1 MTRRELMALFGGA
14 AVMWPL
20 AASAQTETPVIGFLS
35 SGSPAAYQPFLAAFR
50 AGLSETGFV
59 EGKNVATEYRWAEGR
74 YDRLAEFAAELV
86 RRRVAVIVAS
96 GGAVR
101 AIAAKAATSTIPI
114 VFSSGGDAVRL
125 GFAASLNRPGGNAT
139 GVNLVTNAPVVK
151 RLELAHELVP
161 SARAIAVLVNPSN
174 GNIDVDMRDAEV
186 LARKRGLAIVFLRA
200 ENPRDLDGVFSSLT
214 DRRADA
220 LVMTSDA
227 FFTTERERILALAA
241 RYAIPMICDFPE
253 MVAAG
258 GLLSYGPS
266 LTEAYHQVGLYAGRI
281 PKGANPGDMPVVQ
294 PTKFEL
300 AINLRTAKALRL
312 EIPASILA
320 RADEV
325 IE

>member
-50 AGLSETGFV
+50 AGLSEKGFV

-96 GGAVR
+96 GGAVT

-139 GVNLVTNAPVVK
+139 GVNLVTNALVVK

-200 ENPRDLDGVFSSLT
+200 DPPPEISTASFPR
-214 DRRADA
+214 
-220 LVMTSDA
+220 
-227 FFTTERERILALAA
+227 
-241 RYAIPMICDFPE
+241 
-253 MVAAG
+253 
-258 GLLSYGPS
+258 
-266 LTEAYHQVGLYAGRI
+266 
-281 PKGANPGDMPVVQ
+281 
-294 PTKFEL
+294 
-300 AINLRTAKALRL
+300 
-312 EIPASILA
+312 
-320 RADEV
+320 
-325 IE
+325 